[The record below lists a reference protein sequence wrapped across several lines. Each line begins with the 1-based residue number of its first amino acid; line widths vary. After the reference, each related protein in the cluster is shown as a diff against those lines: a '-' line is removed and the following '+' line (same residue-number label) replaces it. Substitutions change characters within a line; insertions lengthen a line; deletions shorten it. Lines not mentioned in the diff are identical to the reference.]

1 MLLSMLRAKLHS
13 ATVTECDLHYEGSC
27 AIDRDLL
34 NASGLLVNEEIHI
47 WNVNSGARI
56 VTYVI
61 PAERGSGAIA
71 VNGAAARH
79 FSLGDKVIIAGFAQ
93 IERDKA
99 NDHKPTVVI
108 LGEGNRVETIK
119 S

>member
-1 MLLSMLRAKLHS
+1 MLLSMMRAKLHS

-27 AIDRDLL
+27 AIDENLL
-34 NASGLLVNEEIHI
+34 EASGMLVNEEIHI

-56 VTYVI
+56 VTYII
-61 PAERGSGAIA
+61 PGERGSGAIA

-79 FSLGDKVIIAGFAQ
+79 FAKGDKVIIASFAQ
-93 IERDKA
+93 MSHEEARE
-99 NDHKPTVVI
+99 HKPCVVI
-108 LGEGNRVETIK
+108 LGEGNQIESVK

>member
-1 MLLSMLRAKLHS
+1 MLLSMMRAKLHS

-27 AIDRDLL
+27 AIDENLL
-34 NASGLLVNEEIHI
+34 EASGMLVNEEIHI

-56 VTYVI
+56 VTYII

-79 FSLGDKVIIAGFAQ
+79 FAKGDTVIIASFAQ
-93 IERDKA
+93 MSLEEA
-99 NDHKPTVVI
+99 HDHKPCVVI
-108 LGEGNRVETIK
+108 LGKDNEIESIK

>member
-1 MLLSMLRAKLHS
+1 MLLSMMRAKLHS

-27 AIDRDLL
+27 AIDEGLL
-34 NASGLLVNEEIHI
+34 KAAGMLVNEEIHI

-56 VTYVI
+56 VTYII
-61 PAERGSGAIA
+61 PAPAGSGAIA

-79 FSLGDKVIIAGFAQ
+79 FAKGDKVIIASFAQ
-93 IERDKA
+93 MTREEAEEHEPR
-99 NDHKPTVVI
+99 VVI
-108 LGEGNRVETIK
+108 LGEDNKIDTIK

>member
-1 MLLSMLRAKLHS
+1 MLLSMMRAKLHS

-27 AIDRDLL
+27 AIDEDLIE
-34 NASGLLVNEEIHI
+34 AAGMLVNEEIHI

-56 VTYVI
+56 VTYII

-79 FSLGDKVIIAGFAQ
+79 FAKGDKVIIASFAHMSHD
-93 IERDKA
+93 EAK
-99 NDHKPTVVI
+99 DHKPCVVI
-108 LGEGNRVETIK
+108 LGDENKIEYVK
-119 S
+119 D

>member
-1 MLLSMLRAKLHS
+1 MLLSMMRAKLHS

-27 AIDRDLL
+27 AIDENLL
-34 NASGLLVNEEIHI
+34 EASGLLANEEIHI

-79 FSLGDKVIIAGFAQ
+79 FSRDDKVIIASFAQ
-93 IERDKA
+93 MTLDEA
-99 NDHKPTVVI
+99 HDHKPCVVI
-108 LGEGNRVETIK
+108 LGAGNDIDSIK

>member
-1 MLLSMLRAKLHS
+1 MMRAKLHC

-27 AIDRDLL
+27 AIDEDLIE
-34 NASGLLVNEEIHI
+34 AAGMLVNEKIHI

-56 VTYVI
+56 VTYII

-79 FSLGDKVIIAGFAQ
+79 FAKGDKVIIASFAQ
-93 IERDKA
+93 MSHDEAK
-99 NDHKPTVVI
+99 DHRPYVVI
-108 LGEGNRVETIK
+108 LGDENKIDYVK
-119 S
+119 D

>member
-1 MLLSMLRAKLHS
+1 MMRAKLHS

-27 AIDRDLL
+27 AIDEDLL
-34 NASGLLVNEEIHI
+34 DASGMLVNEEIHI

-56 VTYVI
+56 VTYII

-79 FSLGDKVIIAGFAQ
+79 FAKGDKVIIASFAQ
-93 IERDKA
+93 MNHDEAKEHI
-99 NDHKPTVVI
+99 PCVVI
-108 LGEGNRVETIK
+108 LGEENKIQSIK
-119 S
+119 D